1 MVSPVQIQ
9 VPLPNPQGRPG
20 RAPYGETIWRGR
32 EKYGPLVKWLRHRP
46 FTAVTWV
53 RIPYGSPRQKKPDPF
68 RFRPVE
74 RPETA
79 HTQVPS
85 SFSPQKLKTAFAGTP
100 GPGAPQF
107 GGLAQL
113 VRALASHARGHWF
126 ESSSLHQ
133 KQEAIRK
140 DGLLFLLWSRGR
152 EPGEIRQPLAATPPY
167 GCLYRRSR

>member
-1 MVSPVQIQ
+1 MARALGSYPGCHRFKSSRRYHSRGAL
-9 VPLPNPQGRPG
+9 PLRHL
-20 RAPYGETIWRGR
+20 
-32 EKYGPLVKWLRHRP
+32 GPLVKWLRHRP

-85 SFSPQKLKTAFAGTP
+85 SFSPQKLKTAFAETP

-133 KQEAIRK
+133 KAPDLIRGQELPFLRK
-140 DGLLFLLWSRGR
+140 RTALTRGWV
-152 EPGEIRQPLAATPPY
+152 GPY
-167 GCLYRRSR
+167 NNRKIN